1 MDFEY
6 SAKVKALQQRLHAF
20 MEEHIYPNEQ
30 RYEDEVQSRGSL
42 AADDASS
49 KS

>member
-1 MDFEY
+1 MDFEH

-20 MEEHIYPNEQ
+20 MEEYIYPNEQ
-30 RYEDEVQSRGSL
+30 RYRDEVAAGIAGSRWS
-42 AADDASS
+42 SS